1 VGEASV
7 GGVVEEEV
15 DAVEEEGGDERDF
28 GLKPF
33 GGNDEKLK
41 EIVGA

>member
-1 VGEASV
+1 VGEDSA
-7 GGVVEEEV
+7 GGAVEEEV
-15 DAVEEEGGDERDF
+15 GAVEEEGGDERDF
-28 GLKPF
+28 SLKPF